1 MNAISKKTGLFFGF
15 VLAFYYVVVNI
26 ITFFYD
32 ATLFTKPVLGI
43 FNMVIV
49 LILGILC
56 VWITKR
62 KSGNKLTFK
71 NGFSAYLVMICI
83 GFLANQLTIYI
94 LFNFVSPE
102 FKEINN
108 QLMLDLAQTNLTALD
123 LSQEEIENQMAAAKA
138 IDNFAVKN
146 LLFSLAGSIL
156 RGSLAGLLIALIFK
170 NKSQFVAPKI

>member
-1 MNAISKKTGLFFGF
+1 MNAISKKTGLFFGL
-15 VLAFYYVVVNI
+15 VLAFYYIVANV

-62 KSGNKLTFK
+62 KSGNELTFK

-170 NKSQFVAPKI
+170 NKSQFVAPKL

>member
-1 MNAISKKTGLFFGF
+1 MNAISKKTGLFFGL
-15 VLAFYYVVVNI
+15 VLAFYYVVVNV

-32 ATLFTKPVLGI
+32 ATLFTKPV
-43 FNMVIV
+43 F
-49 LILGILC
+49 GILC

-62 KSGNKLTFK
+62 KSGNELTFK

>member
-1 MNAISKKTGLFFGF
+1 MNTISKKTGLFFGL
-15 VLAFYYVVVNI
+15 VLAFYYVVVNVI
-26 ITFFYD
+26 AFFYD
-32 ATLFTKPVLGI
+32 ATLFTKSVFGI
-43 FNMVIV
+43 FNMLVV

-56 VWITKR
+56 IWITR
-62 KSGNKLTFK
+62 KKMGNELTFK

-83 GFLANQLTIYI
+83 GFLTNQLTIYL

-108 QLMLDLAQTNLTALD
+108 QLMLDLAQANLTAMD
-123 LSQEEIENQMAAAKA
+123 LTQQEIDEKMAAARS
-138 IDNFAVKN
+138 IDNFALKN

-170 NKSQFVAPKI
+170 NKSEFVAPKP